1 MTTPRTAPDPTGFK
15 QPVSVLVVVAT
26 AAGEALLLRRR
37 QPADFW
43 QSVTGSLAW
52 GETPAAAAARE
63 LREETGI
70 EAVPTAT
77 GRVNRFTIL
86 PAWRARYH
94 PDVVENEEHLFVVKL
109 TGRVPLRLAPH
120 EHTEAAWL
128 ARDAAVAR
136 ASSWTDRAALKALI
150 PSG

>member
-1 MTTPRTAPDPTGFK
+1 MTATRTAPDLAGFK
-15 QPVSVLVVVAT
+15 QPVSVLVVVVTDAD
-26 AAGEALLLRRR
+26 EVLLLRRR

-43 QSVTGSLAW
+43 QSVTGSLDW

-70 EAVPTAT
+70 DAVPTAT
-77 GRVNRFTIL
+77 GQVNRFAIL

-94 PDVVENEEHLFVVKL
+94 PDVVENEEHVFVVRL
-109 TGRVPLRLAPH
+109 RQRVVPRLAPA
-120 EHTEAAWL
+120 EHLEAVWL
-128 ARDAAVAR
+128 ARDAAIAR
-136 ASSWTDRAALKALI
+136 ASSWTDRAALKTLI